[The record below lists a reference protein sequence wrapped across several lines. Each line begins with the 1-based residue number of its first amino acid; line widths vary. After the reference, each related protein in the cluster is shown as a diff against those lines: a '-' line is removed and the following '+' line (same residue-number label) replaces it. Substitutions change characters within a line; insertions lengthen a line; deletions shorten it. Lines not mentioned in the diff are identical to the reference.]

1 MDRLGFLSLDAHVL
15 STDEVYD
22 LAADFGR
29 AAAAATGAG
38 YDVVHLAG
46 ANMGIVHQFLS
57 PFYNRRDDEFGRRAR
72 FLEVVCDEVRERAGD
87 VPLMTKVPAETAAPP
102 GMQGLSAPDC
112 VRLCVHLA
120 DYGYDAVVPVSG
132 SVFWDASIVRGA
144 YPAEAWSDDRF
155 QSGYAEAF
163 GGPLRAR
170 LVALAN
176 RVESWVYEFDPAWNA
191 RLCRAVRE
199 SVDVPVLAEGGIRGR
214 DRMDRMLGRDC
225 DMVGLGRP
233 FYAEP
238 RLPARLLDGSPGTRV
253 VCENC
258 NNCAVPQVT
267 GADGVCRTP
276 EVLARAG
283 RLRRAGVYEQPPAAT
298 DDSPAESQ
306 GDAGPGRSRCPGRR
320 SVPPGGCLR
329 CRGRQCDP
337 RATEDST

>member
-1 MDRLGFLSLDAHVL
+1 
-15 STDEVYD
+15 
-22 LAADFGR
+22 
-29 AAAAATGAG
+29 
-38 YDVVHLAG
+38 
-46 ANMGIVHQFLS
+46 
-57 PFYNRRDDEFGRRAR
+57 
-72 FLEVVCDEVRERAGD
+72 VVCDEVRERAGD

-102 GMQGLSAPDC
+102 GVRSLSAPDC

-132 SVFWDASIVRGA
+132 SVVWDASIVRGA
-144 YPAEAWSDDRF
+144 YPERAWSDERF
-155 QSGYAEAF
+155 QDGYAEAF

-176 RVESWVYEFDPAWNA
+176 RAESLVYDFDPAWNA
-191 RLCRAVRE
+191 RLCRGVRE
-199 SVDVPVLAEGGIRGR
+199 QVDVPVLAEGGIRER
-214 DRMDRMLGRDC
+214 DQMDRMLGRDC

-238 RLPARLLDGSPGTRV
+238 RLPARLLDGPQGTRV

-283 RLRRAGVYEQPPAAT
+283 RLRRAGAYDRTETGT
-298 DDSPAESQ
+298 DGSAPDSPADE
-306 GDAGPGRSRCPGRR
+306 
-320 SVPPGGCLR
+320 
-329 CRGRQCDP
+329 RGV
-337 RATEDST
+337 DSPAR